1 MDAREDPPD
10 SGTDERSSDER
21 RPPRQD
27 AGPSSGGLSHDKA
40 GAIPSARSASDKS
53 VAVDD
58 VSDEE
63 QQEAVSDST
72 AAEAGQEPARA
83 GVGRRGYPLRAVG
96 AAGPLVERGSCR
108 GVAADTAEEL
118 DPTEARGLPAPVSSK
133 SFWTARRRAT
143 VPVGGGGGGGW
154 FSLAKGVAARCRP
167 RGDGVGE
174 RDRVEEAAEAVERR
188 GVEGTGV
195 ERYRELTSL
204 ARRRGRGAVGGGTG
218 GGGGGIRS
226 ALCDGGAVAA
236 AMPERSERRRGGGRR
251 GKRPSGMDFRERRV
265 QRLVSRKRV

>member
-1 MDAREDPPD
+1 
-10 SGTDERSSDER
+10 
-21 RPPRQD
+21 
-27 AGPSSGGLSHDKA
+27 
-40 GAIPSARSASDKS
+40 

>member
-1 MDAREDPPD
+1 
-10 SGTDERSSDER
+10 
-21 RPPRQD
+21 
-27 AGPSSGGLSHDKA
+27 
-40 GAIPSARSASDKS
+40 

-63 QQEAVSDST
+63 QHEAASDST
-72 AAEAGQEPARA
+72 AAEGGQEEPARA

-96 AAGPLVERGSCR
+96 AAGRLVERGSGR
-108 GVAADTAEEL
+108 GVGAGTVEAEEL
-118 DPTEARGLPAPVSSK
+118 ATTEARGLPAPVSSK

-143 VPVGGGGGGGW
+143 VPVGGGGGW

-204 ARRRGRGAVGGGTG
+204 PRRRGRGAVGGGTG
-218 GGGGGIRS
+218 CCGGIRS
-226 ALCDGGAVAA
+226 ARCDGVAAA
-236 AMPERSERRRGGGRR
+236 AMPERSDRSGG
-251 GKRPSGMDFRERRV
+251 
-265 QRLVSRKRV
+265 